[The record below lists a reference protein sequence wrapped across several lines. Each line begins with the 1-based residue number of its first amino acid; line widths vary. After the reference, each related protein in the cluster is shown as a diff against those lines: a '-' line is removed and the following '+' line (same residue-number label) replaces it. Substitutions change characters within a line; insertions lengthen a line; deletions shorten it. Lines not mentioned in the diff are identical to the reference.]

1 MKKLWVVLFSM
12 FFLTACTNEYPAMK
26 SHLEDIIFFE
36 QDNQSNQLIFSEG
49 SLTII
54 QSGLEIKPDMN
65 PKDGEGKEPSEV
77 IYQDIQIKT
86 KGDTYFITSG
96 KDLSLELR
104 RIGERIFQDENG
116 ERYGTSQTLE

>member
-1 MKKLWVVLFSM
+1 MKRLWVVLFSI
-12 FFLTACTNEYPAMK
+12 FFLAACTNEYPAEK

-49 SLTII
+49 NLTII
-54 QSGLEIKPDMN
+54 QSGIQIKPDIN
-65 PKDGEGKEPSEV
+65 PKDGEWKEPSEV
-77 IYQDIQIKT
+77 VYQDIQIKT

-96 KDLSLELR
+96 NDLSLELQ
-104 RIGERIFQDENG
+104 RIGERILQDENG